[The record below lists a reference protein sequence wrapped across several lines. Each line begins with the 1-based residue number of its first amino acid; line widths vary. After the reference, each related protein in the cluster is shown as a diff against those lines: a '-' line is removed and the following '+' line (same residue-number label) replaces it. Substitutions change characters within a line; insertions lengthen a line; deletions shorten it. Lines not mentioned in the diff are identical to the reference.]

1 MKKRI
6 LALLTLMLL
15 VLVPYIPTFA
25 ASSNGTP
32 RVTDDADLLSDS
44 EEKQLEEK
52 LDKISKKYKCD
63 VIIITKESIDGKNP
77 NRYANDFFVDNGF
90 GIGKQKSGMSLL
102 LGMEGGPGNRDFAVT
117 AHSKSA
123 KKGAQ
128 KIFPYSKTDAICEAL
143 YDDLRNENYYAAF
156 DEYANQVQS
165 YLNKYRMKKIA
176 SIPISFVIA
185 FVIALIIMGGQK
197 STLKSVHTQPAARSY
212 LVTSN
217 VSGNDM
223 QTGIANNAGNVAGK
237 VATGVAA
244 GVAAG
249 IIMSICTDQ
258 FMYSNVHKT
267 PKQTSSSGGGSI
279 SHSSGGGYHG
289 SHGKF

>member
-6 LALLTLMLL
+6 LALLTLLIL
-15 VLVPYIPTFA
+15 VLVPYLPSFA

-44 EEKQLEEK
+44 EEKQLEDK
-52 LDKISKKYKCD
+52 LESISKKYKCD
-63 VIIITKESIDGKNP
+63 VIIITTESIGSTDP
-77 NRYANDFFVDNGF
+77 NKAANDFFTKNGF
-90 GIGKQKSGMSLL
+90 GIGKQGNGVSLL
-102 LGMEGGPGNRDFAVT
+102 ISMEGRDWAVT

-128 KIFPYSKTDAICEAL
+128 KIFPYTKTDAIGEAII
-143 YDDLRNENYYAAF
+143 DDLGSGRYYDAF
-156 DEYANQVQS
+156 DEYADQVQK
-165 YLNKYRMKKIA
+165 YLRNYQMKRIA

-237 VATGVAA
+237 VAGGIAA

>member
-1 MKKRI
+1 MKKRV
-6 LALLTLMLL
+6 LALLVLIFL
-15 VLVPYIPTFA
+15 VFVPFVPAFA

-32 RVTDDADLLSDS
+32 RVTDDADLLSDN

-52 LDKISKKYKCD
+52 LEKISKKYKCD
-63 VIIITKESIDGKNP
+63 VIIITTESIGSSNP
-77 NRYANDFFVDNGF
+77 NAYANSFFTDNGF
-90 GIGKQKSGMSLL
+90 GIGKQKSGVSFLVS
-102 LGMEGGPGNRDFAVT
+102 MEDRDWAVT

-128 KIFPYSKTDAICEAL
+128 KIFPYSKTDAIGEAVL
-143 YDDLRNENYYAAF
+143 SDLSAGRYYSAL
-156 DEYANQVQS
+156 DTYANQVES
-165 YLNKYRMKKIA
+165 YLKKYQMKKIA
-176 SIPISFVIA
+176 SVPISILVA
-185 FVIALIIMGGQK
+185 FVISLIIMGSQK
-197 STLKSVHTQPAARSY
+197 ATLKSVHTQPAARSY

-237 VATGVAA
+237 VAGGVAA

-249 IIMSICTDQ
+249 IILSMCTDQ
-258 FMYSNVHKT
+258 FMYSNVKKT
-267 PKQTSSSGGGSI
+267 PRQSSSGGGSI

-289 SHGKF
+289 SSGKF

>member
-6 LALLTLMLL
+6 LALLTLLIL
-15 VLVPYIPTFA
+15 VLVPYLPSFA

-52 LDKISKKYKCD
+52 LESISKKYKCD
-63 VIIITKESIDGKNP
+63 VIIITTESIGSTDP
-77 NRYANDFFVDNGF
+77 NKAANDFFTKNGF
-90 GIGKQKSGMSLL
+90 GIGKQGNGVSLL
-102 LGMEGGPGNRDFAVT
+102 ISMEGRDWAVT

-128 KIFPYSKTDAICEAL
+128 KIFPYTKTDAIGEAII
-143 YDDLRNENYYAAF
+143 DDLGSGRYYDAF
-156 DEYANQVQS
+156 DEYADQVKK
-165 YLNKYRMKKIA
+165 YLNQYRMKRIA

-185 FVIALIIMGGQK
+185 FVISLIIMGGQK
-197 STLKSVHTQPAARSY
+197 ATLKSVHTQPAARSY

-217 VSGNDM
+217 VSGSDM

-237 VATGVAA
+237 VAGGIAA

-258 FMYSNVHKT
+258 FMYSNVNKT
-267 PKQTSSSGGGSI
+267 PRQTSSSGGGSI
-279 SHSSGGGYHG
+279 SHSSGSGYHG

>member
-1 MKKRI
+1 MKKKI
-6 LALLTLMLL
+6 YALLMLMLFVFL
-15 VLVPYIPTFA
+15 PYVPTLA

-63 VIIITKESIDGKNP
+63 VILITTDAIGGDP
-77 NRYANDFFVDNGF
+77 NKVANDFFTSNGF
-90 GIGKQKSGMSLL
+90 GVGKQKSGVSLL
-102 LGMEGGPGNRDFAVT
+102 ISMSERDWAVT

-123 KKGAQ
+123 RKGAQ
-128 KIFPYSKTDAICEAL
+128 KIFSYDKTDAIGEAIL
-143 YDDLRNENYYAAF
+143 DDLSAGRYYAAF
-156 DEYANQVQS
+156 DEYADQVKG
-165 YLNKYRMKKIA
+165 YLQKYQMKKIA
-176 SIPISFVIA
+176 SVPISILIA
-185 FVIALIIMGGQK
+185 FVIALIIMGTQK
-197 STLKSVHTQPAARSY
+197 ATLKSVHTQPAARSY

-217 VSGNDM
+217 VTGNDM
-223 QTGIANNAGNVAGK
+223 QTGVANNAGNVAGK
-237 VATGVAA
+237 VAGGIAA

-249 IIMSICTDQ
+249 IILSICTDQ
-258 FMYSNVHKT
+258 FMYKNVKKT
-267 PKQTSSSGGGSI
+267 PKQTSSGGSI

>member
-6 LALLTLMLL
+6 LALLTLVLMLF
-15 VLVPYIPTFA
+15 VFVPSVPTLA

-44 EEKQLEEK
+44 EEKQLEDK
-52 LDKISKKYKCD
+52 LEKISKKYKCD
-63 VIIITKESIDGKNP
+63 VILITTDTIGYTDP
-77 NRYANDFFVDNGF
+77 NKAANDFFTSNGF
-90 GIGKQKSGMSLL
+90 GIGKQKNGVSLL
-102 LGMEGGPGNRDFAVT
+102 ISMSDRDWAVT

-128 KIFPYSKTDAICEAL
+128 KIFSYDKTDAIGEAIL
-143 YDDLRNENYYAAF
+143 DDLAAGRYYAAF
-156 DEYANQVQS
+156 DEYADQVQN
-165 YLNKYRMKKIA
+165 YLKKYQMKKIA
-176 SIPISFVIA
+176 SVPISILIA
-185 FVIALIIMGGQK
+185 FVIALIIMGAQK
-197 STLKSVHTQPAARSY
+197 ATLKSVHTQPAARSY

-217 VSGNDM
+217 VTGNDM
-223 QTGIANNAGNVAGK
+223 QTGVANNAGNIAGK
-237 VATGVAA
+237 VAGGVAA

-249 IIMSICTDQ
+249 IILSICTDQ
-258 FMYSNVHKT
+258 FMYKNVKKT
-267 PKQTSSSGGGSI
+267 PKQTSSGGSI

>member
-1 MKKRI
+1 MKKKI
-6 LALLTLMLL
+6 YALLMLMIFVFLPYVPTL
-15 VLVPYIPTFA
+15 A

-63 VIIITKESIDGKNP
+63 VILITTDAIGGDP
-77 NRYANDFFVDNGF
+77 NKVANDFFTSNGF
-90 GIGKQKSGMSLL
+90 GVGKQKSGVSLL
-102 LGMEGGPGNRDFAVT
+102 ISMSERDWAVT

-123 KKGAQ
+123 RKGAQ
-128 KIFPYSKTDAICEAL
+128 KIFSYDKTDAIGEAIL
-143 YDDLRNENYYAAF
+143 DDLSAGRYYAAF
-156 DEYANQVQS
+156 DEYADQVQN

-176 SIPISFVIA
+176 SVPISILIA
-185 FVIALIIMGGQK
+185 FVIALIIMGAQK
-197 STLKSVHTQPAARSY
+197 ATLKSVHTQPAARSY

-217 VSGNDM
+217 VTGNDM
-223 QTGIANNAGNVAGK
+223 QTGVANNAGNVAGK
-237 VATGVAA
+237 VAGGIAA

-249 IIMSICTDQ
+249 IILSICTDQ
-258 FMYSNVHKT
+258 FMYKNVKKT
-267 PKQTSSSGGGSI
+267 PKQTSSGGSI